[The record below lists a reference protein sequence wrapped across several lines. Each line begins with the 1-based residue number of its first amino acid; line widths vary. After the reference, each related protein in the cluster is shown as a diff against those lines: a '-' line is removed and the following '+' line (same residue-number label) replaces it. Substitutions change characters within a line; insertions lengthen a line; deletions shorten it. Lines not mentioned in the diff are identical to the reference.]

1 MAGASR
7 GVIPEGCATGRRAR
21 QDTEHDHGA
30 TADRASIGPVR
41 CDGILDLF
49 GGRFRRWRVEQPATE
64 RKLGGA
70 LAVGEEAVVAD
81 AMEAVR
87 QGAQQGAPGEILGRQ
102 SDDLPPPAMARNLP
116 TEGGIALF
124 PAASL

>member
-49 GGRFRRWRVEQPATE
+49 GGRVRRWRVEQPATE

-70 LAVGEEAVVAD
+70 LAVRGEAVVG
-81 AMEAVR
+81 
-87 QGAQQGAPGEILGRQ
+87 GAGGARPAGGAAGGAEGTTRRR
-102 SDDLPPPAMARNLP
+102 SHHAWLPVLC
-116 TEGGIALF
+116 
-124 PAASL
+124 S